1 MNKKG
6 ITKEVTN
13 DHELYQLLLQHRSNY
28 VRLKTVDYSQME
40 LKQLKFIPP
49 NEYQEFFINDYNIMR
64 EQMIYGETPD
74 FRKII
79 SGLLN
84 LKEMI
89 DLN

>member
-1 MNKKG
+1 MTKKG
-6 ITKEVTN
+6 ITQEVIY

-49 NEYQEFFINDYNIMR
+49 IEHQDFFKNDYNIMR
-64 EQMIYGETPD
+64 EQMIYGDTPD
-74 FRKII
+74 FKKII
-79 SGLLN
+79 EGLLN
-84 LKEMI
+84 LKKMI